1 KLSTPCATAPTV
13 ADSTATLASAAK
25 STPLVT
31 RFLPDLVARA
41 VLRRGRMSGYHRDRW
56 RPRDTGEW
64 GDESRAVSKSAPAIK
79 NLARNREFY
88 ATRVFPTGAAR
99 TRRASADRAWTSAR
113 HGRVATKQTLVSR
126 FRSSQARPLSELRNR
141 KDTNSLCFQCRSPIG
156 IRGPPHRGLPHDD
169 LARDAGRRNGG
180 PHRRGGGGGTGG
192 ADPRGGAPQRGA
204 GRGRRRRARQ
214 HGGGAPP

>member
-1 KLSTPCATAPTV
+1 MRIGRLGKLSTPCATAPTV

-64 GDESRAVSKSAPAIK
+64 GHESRAVSKSAPAIK

-99 TRRASADRAWTSAR
+99 TRRVDVRTARPRGHETNARVPIPKFASATFERTSESKG
-113 HGRVATKQTLVSR
+113 H
-126 FRSSQARPLSELRNR
+126 
-141 KDTNSLCFQCRSPIG
+141 
-156 IRGPPHRGLPHDD
+156 
-169 LARDAGRRNGG
+169 
-180 PHRRGGGGGTGG
+180 
-192 ADPRGGAPQRGA
+192 
-204 GRGRRRRARQ
+204 
-214 HGGGAPP
+214 